1 MFTAALPTTAKR
13 QKTRKN
19 ISRET
24 DQQKVVYTMEI
35 LFSYEKEK
43 NEGLTSSTMWM
54 NLEDIV
60 LRKPTQTQKNK
71 YCRLHHRDEARRG
84 KFTKTESRLEATGA
98 WREKGVGDTVSVGKN

>member
-60 LRKPTQTQKNK
+60 PGEINQTQ
-71 YCRLHHRDEARRG
+71 RD
-84 KFTKTESRLEATGA
+84 SYMLPLM
-98 WREKGVGDTVSVGKN
+98 